1 MNSNGACIWEQ
12 KRSRSAM
19 EASAR
24 RVELHHQTSR
34 HSLTLER
41 NSATWFTQVSTCGC
55 HTRSPKDDFCYNPP
69 PALRGRR
76 RVHRLARR
84 PPGTPGV
91 TVTLRV
97 RAAREIGRIELAGL
111 DWCDAEAVVE
121 LPLHGAE
128 RRRVVEGERHRH
140 GTLGLRRGHRY
151 GVRT

>member
-41 NSATWFTQVSTCGC
+41 NPATWFTQVSTCGC

-69 PALRGRR
+69 PALRGRH
-76 RVHRLARR
+76 RVHRLAGHTL
-84 PPGTPGV
+84 GTPGV
-91 TVTLRV
+91 TGTLRV
-97 RAAREIGRIELAGL
+97 RAAREIGCIDLAGM
-111 DWCDAEAVVE
+111 DRGDGVSVN
-121 LPLHGAE
+121 LPLHEAE
-128 RRRVVEGERHRH
+128 RRCVTEGERHRR
-140 GTLGLRRGHRY
+140 GTILLPRDQCAALD
-151 GVRT
+151 